1 MRVRRS
7 LVLPR
12 GFFLSHAHSFA
23 GRISGV
29 ARRNGASRMDS
40 PGGVSGKAAPPFAQ
54 KRGGEGK
61 GVGRC
66 IYSAV
71 AFLLYRQ
78 EEGKGGEGRRGRIR
92 GVPEWKTAGE
102 TLIISPPPAKAA
114 GQAQFVDA
122 AQNGRPPPPPPSPLL
137 RVLN

>member
-1 MRVRRS
+1 
-7 LVLPR
+7 
-12 GFFLSHAHSFA
+12 
-23 GRISGV
+23 
-29 ARRNGASRMDS
+29 MDS

-78 EEGKGGEGRRGRIR
+78 EEGRGGEEGFGEPPNGKRR
-92 GVPEWKTAGE
+92 
-102 TLIISPPPAKAA
+102 AK
-114 GQAQFVDA
+114 
-122 AQNGRPPPPPPSPLL
+122 L
-137 RVLN
+137 